1 MLEFEKQRRYVA
13 WHTDVAA
20 AGRVFPFNFRA
31 HKFIAGHIVLH
42 AIELLQDTKE
52 VVEVFLANVFDTKVA
67 YDETELDGSPFM
79 APETGC

>member
-1 MLEFEKQRRYVA
+1 MLEFEKQHRYIA
-13 WHTDVAA
+13 WHTDAA
-20 AGRVFPFNFRA
+20 VTGRVVPFNVA

-42 AIELLQDTKE
+42 AMEFLQDTKE

-79 APETGC
+79 APETRC